1 MFLLLHGA
9 DDYSAR
15 DELARLRAT
24 GGFEF
29 NQDTFTGDE
38 ADFAQMRAIC
48 DTLPFLSERRLV
60 ALLGLPKAKRSS
72 ASDDANGA
80 SDGEDGEPA
89 EPQAKSAG
97 KGKRGKWSVAEV
109 RAFTQA
115 LAAYV
120 PHIPATTTLVVVADG
135 PLEASN
141 PLLKAAQQHGQAREF
156 TKKKG
161 GQLDEWIAR
170 QAQATGARITPEATR
185 LLVAS
190 VGDDLRLLA
199 GEIEKLS
206 VAVGRGGQIGV
217 EQVRALTPQVSTSV
231 IFDLTDALARR
242 DRQRALALLHEE
254 LAKGTAA
261 QAIIGL
267 MAAQTRSLMQVKAM
281 AERGMR
287 APQIAQTAGMPPFVV
302 EKSLT
307 LARQF
312 TAAQLEIAHRA
323 LLESDVALKTSRMTP
338 ELALDLLTLQF
349 GAGAR

>member
-1 MFLLLHGA
+1 MFLLLYGD

-24 GGFEF
+24 GEFDF

-38 ADFAQMRAIC
+38 ADFAQMRTIC

-60 ALLGLPKAKRSS
+60 VLLGLPKARRGS

-80 SDGEDGEPA
+80 SNGEDSEPA
-89 EPQAKSAG
+89 EPQAKSTG

-109 RAFTQA
+109 RAFSQA
-115 LAAYV
+115 LAAYA
-120 PHIPATTTLVVVADG
+120 PHIPATTTLAVVADG
-135 PLEASN
+135 PLEASH
-141 PLLKAAQQHGQAREF
+141 PLLKAAKQHGQAREF
-156 TKKKG
+156 AKKKG
-161 GQLDEWIAR
+161 GQLDEWVTR
-170 QAQATGARITPEATR
+170 RAQVAEARITPEAIR

-217 EQVRALTPQVSTSV
+217 EQVRALTPQVSQSV

-261 QAIIGL
+261 QQIVGL
-267 MAAQTRSLMQVKAM
+267 IAAQTRSLMQVKAM

-312 TAAQLEIAHRA
+312 SVAQLEAAHRA
-323 LLESDVALKTSRMTP
+323 LLETDVALKTSRMTP
-338 ELALDLLTLQF
+338 ELALDLLALQF